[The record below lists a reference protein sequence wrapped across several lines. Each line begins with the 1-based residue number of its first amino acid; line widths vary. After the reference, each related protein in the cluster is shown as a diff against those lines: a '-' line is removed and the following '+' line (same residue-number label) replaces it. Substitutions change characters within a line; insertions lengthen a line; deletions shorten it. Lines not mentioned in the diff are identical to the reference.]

1 MNASLA
7 LVPAAATA
15 ADPRQQ
21 ALPPR
26 GFVLHVDLGPEEFSA
41 AIDDILT
48 AADTLRELVH
58 EWLPNAR
65 TRTAVTATAP
75 AEQSRREH
83 PAGQRAAIQAP
94 ARGRTVA
101 PVRPLRPA
109 PTPASAPGA
118 PTTGRRPAPAPAPQ
132 PAPARSTA
140 SLRATLAAIP
150 DIPEVR
156 IDLRTREVTAGGRPL
171 RLTTKEFE
179 LFAYLVRARGRVV
192 GRDELHR
199 TVWRDS
205 DLPATSRTVDVHV
218 RRLRAVAELGGLVTT
233 VHGVGY
239 RVSPRPH
246 VVVVG

>member
-1 MNASLA
+1 MNAPLA
-7 LVPAAATA
+7 LAPASPAPTS

-41 AIDDILT
+41 AFEDVLT

-58 EWLPNAR
+58 EWLPQAR
-65 TRTAVTATAP
+65 TRTAVTAAAP
-75 AEQSRREH
+75 VEQSHRAQ
-83 PAGQRAAIQAP
+83 PAG
-94 ARGRTVA
+94 T
-101 PVRPLRPA
+101 
-109 PTPASAPGA
+109 
-118 PTTGRRPAPAPAPQ
+118 RRPAPPTTARRTLTPLRPPRPAPSGEPAAQ
-132 PAPARSTA
+132 PTRRPGPGGAPARSTA
-140 SLRATLAAIP
+140 SLRAALAALP

-156 IDLRTREVTAGGRPL
+156 IDLVAREVTAGGRPL
-171 RLTTKEFE
+171 RLTTKEFD

-205 DLPATSRTVDVHV
+205 ELPATSRTVDVHV
-218 RRLRAVAELGGLVTT
+218 RRLRAVGELAGLVTT

-246 VVVVG
+246 VVVAG